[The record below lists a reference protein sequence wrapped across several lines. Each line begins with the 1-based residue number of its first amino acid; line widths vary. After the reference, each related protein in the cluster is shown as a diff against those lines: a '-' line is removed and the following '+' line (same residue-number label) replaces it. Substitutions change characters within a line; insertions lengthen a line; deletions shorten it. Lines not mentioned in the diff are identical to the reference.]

1 MFNRSA
7 TLMYSSDDGKRKI
20 YIDDKNRGKILTFLK
35 SEKGM
40 MKKFEHIVK
49 LLLEHPPG
57 ATRHIYGLGNIEQCC
72 EFVTAIKPFPGS
84 IRNSRIYCQHHHRKD
99 NEQIIITAELL
110 EKKKSQK
117 LTILEKEIIRRV
129 AAYNYQLKD

>member
-57 ATRHIYGLGNIEQCC
+57 ATRDIYGRENIEQGC
-72 EFVTAIKPFPGS
+72 EFVTAMKPFPGS